1 MRARDLAETYP
12 IVTMDTPAL
21 EAARRLATERL
32 SGLVVVDELGR
43 PRCVLPATQVLR
55 LGVPGYARDDPA
67 LARVIDEAH
76 ADVFLRELG
85 NRTIADCQLKKDT
98 QLPVVHED
106 DTVLEVAALMAR
118 SRSPVIPVVD
128 PAGRMIGAI
137 TLHSLLDRVLSR

>member
-12 IVTMDTPAL
+12 IVTLDTPAV
-21 EAARRLATERL
+21 EAARRLVTERL
-32 SGLVVVDELGR
+32 SGLVVVDERGR

-85 NRTIADCQLKKDT
+85 DRTIADCQLRKDAE
-98 QLPVVHED
+98 LPVVRDD

-118 SRSPVIPVVD
+118 TRSPVIPVVD
-128 PAGRMIGAI
+128 STGQMIGVI
-137 TLHSLLDRVLSR
+137 TLHRLLDRVLSR

>member
-12 IVTMDTPAL
+12 IVTMDTPAV
-21 EAARRLATERL
+21 EAARRLASERL
-32 SGLVVVDELGR
+32 SGLVVVDDNGR

-76 ADVFLRELG
+76 ADAFLRELG
-85 NRTIADCQLKKDT
+85 NRTIADCGLKKDAE
-98 QLPVVHED
+98 LPVVTED

-118 SRSPVIPVVD
+118 TRTPVIPVVD
-128 PAGRMIGAI
+128 ATGTMTGVI
-137 TLHSLLDRVLSR
+137 TLHRLLDRVLSR

>member
-21 EAARRLATERL
+21 EAARRLTDERL
-32 SGLVVVDELGR
+32 SGLVVVDGNGR

-67 LARVIDEAH
+67 LARVVDEAH

-85 NRTIADCQLKKDT
+85 NRTIADCQLKKDAE
-98 QLPVVHED
+98 LPVVKED

-118 SRSPVIPVVD
+118 TRSPVIPVVD
-128 PAGRMIGAI
+128 RSGAMIGVI
-137 TLHSLLDRVLSR
+137 TLHRLLERVLAR